1 MKISDNGINFIAG
14 WEGVEYKAYKDA
26 VGLWTVAIGHLI
38 KLPEEKFLLNKT
50 LTREEVY
57 DIFREDIK
65 RFENNLNKV
74 IKVPINQ
81 NQFDALISLAFN
93 IGNGAFN
100 NSTLLRVLN
109 QGNYEEVPNQIL
121 RWDKAGG
128 KTLLGLTRRRKAE
141 VELFNKPLEE
151 VLYSDVEKGDWFYEP
166 IKWATQV
173 GLTNGYPDGTFKPN
187 KVITRAE
194 IMALLYKFK
203 DL

>member
-26 VGLWTVAIGHLI
+26 VGLFTVGIGHLI

-50 LTREEVY
+50 LTRDEVY

-100 NSTLLRVLN
+100 NSTLLKVLN

-166 IKWATQV
+166 IKWATEV